1 MGLRD
6 DVDDRGKFMMN
17 GNLMMSKCIMAEH
30 NNIVE
35 KKAGVGR
42 PKLGPTSKMRSMR
55 LTNDEYDF
63 VRWAVK
69 QYRANVESIDVEL
82 FKKKV

>member
-1 MGLRD
+1 MYNENMLIAKAMGEVRSSSG
-6 DVDDRGKFMMN
+6 GKRH
-17 GNLMMSKCIMAEH
+17 GA
-30 NNIVE
+30 
-35 KKAGVGR
+35 GR

-69 QYRANVESIDVEL
+69 QYRKNVEIINVEL
-82 FKKKV
+82 FKKAM

>member
-1 MGLRD
+1 MYDNITFMARPAELGGAS
-6 DVDDRGKFMMN
+6 VGGKRV
-17 GNLMMSKCIMAEH
+17 GA
-30 NNIVE
+30 
-35 KKAGVGR
+35 GR

-69 QYRANVESIDVEL
+69 QYRADAESIDVQM
-82 FKKKV
+82 FKRKKHKEVFEDEKFKG

>member
-1 MGLRD
+1 MY
-6 DVDDRGKFMMN
+6 
-17 GNLMMSKCIMAEH
+17 
-30 NNIVE
+30 NNITFIAQSGKSSSSGTTE
-35 KKAGVGR
+35 KRVRAGR

-69 QYRANVESIDVEL
+69 QYRANAESIDVKM
-82 FKKKV
+82 FKRTVWYDKVD

>member
-1 MGLRD
+1 MY
-6 DVDDRGKFMMN
+6 
-17 GNLMMSKCIMAEH
+17 
-30 NNIVE
+30 NNITFIAQSGKSSSSGTTE
-35 KKAGVGR
+35 KRVRAGR

-69 QYRANVESIDVEL
+69 QYRNNVEIINVEL
-82 FKKKV
+82 FNKNV

>member
-1 MGLRD
+1 MD
-6 DVDDRGKFMMN
+6 SNVMI
-17 GNLMMSKCIMAEH
+17 SKCIEVEY
-30 NNIVE
+30 NNIGG
-35 KKAGVGR
+35 KRCGVGR

-69 QYRANVESIDVEL
+69 QYRANVANIDVEL